1 MLTDT
6 AMLVKISSE
15 SENVSI
21 IDNDH
26 VSPLKKKPASW
37 TGRIESGKPWAREK
51 LERERHRLELF
62 GYCSW

>member
-26 VSPLKKKPASW
+26 VSPLKKSQHP
-37 TGRIESGKPWAREK
+37 
-51 LERERHRLELF
+51 ERV
-62 GYCSW
+62 G